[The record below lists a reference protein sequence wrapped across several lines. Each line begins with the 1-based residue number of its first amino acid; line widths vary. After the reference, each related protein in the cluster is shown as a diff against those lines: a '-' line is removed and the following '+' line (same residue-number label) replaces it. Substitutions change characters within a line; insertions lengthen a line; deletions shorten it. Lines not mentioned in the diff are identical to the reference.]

1 MPIAAAY
8 FVLPGDD
15 VMRAAILIARRLAVS
30 GAVALSLSAC
40 GAGDVQL
47 NGKVF
52 DAIGGLVGSSGAN
65 EKAVVPVRPGLVV
78 PPGLENLPQPGS
90 AAVPDGDL
98 AQITDHDQKKVVDK
112 SALAAKQQEFCKV
125 HYDLPKQRG
134 DTTVD
139 GVEGPMGPCRKSA
152 MSLIKTINSGE

>member
-1 MPIAAAY
+1 
-8 FVLPGDD
+8 
-15 VMRAAILIARRLAVS
+15 MRAALLIARRVAAC
-30 GAVALSLSAC
+30 GAMALSLSAC

-98 AQITDHDQKKVVDK
+98 AQITDHDKKKVVDK
-112 SALAAKQQEFCKV
+112 SAQEAKQQEFCRV
-125 HYDLPKQRG
+125 NYELPKQRG
-134 DTTVD
+134 DGTVE
-139 GVEGPMGPCRKSA
+139 GVEGPLGPCRKSA
-152 MSLIKTINSGE
+152 MSLIKSVSSGE